1 MALKILR
8 ADPFTRSELGPRGME
23 ELSRNLWL
31 GRCQSCGSDLGTDI
45 PAVVIV
51 DDGLSITATLH
62 HSRCQCPRWS
72 RTEPGLP
79 SRYLTTTI
87 ALVGMPFGDP
97 GLDTFL
103 PTLIVNPG
111 LEEVTLTLT
120 GLGRYRAATVDSY
133 RPLGLVPPSSELA
146 RSTSDMVTAWL
157 TDDRLIVRCGQ
168 LYWVFPLDA
177 ERSAIAEEIRRHGG
191 VVLGLS
197 TAVDPSQLVN
207 PEPLKRILKAG
218 DVALIFATLC
228 TTEPPPDL
236 AGHAVMVNSEL
247 AHADESRDMDWLPEM
262 VKYRGPTYDPQT
274 GRFERGIGMDGP
286 VYWRLRTPGVGVENG
301 LIAGPVGM
309 GKTTFLIVLILEA
322 LSSTVFHCGVADPLN
337 RNGLAELFGEG
348 TIRVATTRTQAG
360 DLLAAFARVVDA
372 RTPHRERYRDPS
384 REYPGML
391 LAVDDAHEVLCNPDA
406 ASLAAHI
413 AINGPKVGVGIVVST
428 VSVDLED
435 FGGRRDLLLALSK
448 ENTAIFNR
456 EQLDQV
462 LRLRGRD

>member
-1 MALKILR
+1 MLPVVHRRSSPPMALKTLR

-31 GRCQSCGSDLGTDI
+31 GRCQSCGSGLGTDV

-62 HSRCQCPRWS
+62 HSRCQRPRWS

-79 SRYLTTTI
+79 RRYLTTTI

-111 LEEVTLTLT
+111 REEVNLTLT
-120 GLGRYRAATVDSY
+120 SSGRYRATTVDSY
-133 RPLGLVPPSSELA
+133 RPLGLAPPSSELA
-146 RSTSDMVTAWL
+146 RSNSDTVTSWL

-177 ERSAIAEEIRRHGG
+177 EHSMIAEEIRRHGG

-197 TAVDPSQLVN
+197 TAVDPSQLEN
-207 PEPLKRILKAG
+207 PEPLKRILRAG

-236 AGHAVMVNSEL
+236 AGHTVMVNSEL

-262 VKYRGPTYDPQT
+262 VRYCGPTYDHQT
-274 GRFERGIGMDGP
+274 GRFEVGTGMDGP
-286 VYWRLRTPGVGVENG
+286 IYWRLCTPGIGVENG
-301 LIAGPVGM
+301 LIAGP
-309 GKTTFLIVLILEA
+309 A
-322 LSSTVFHCGVADPLN
+322 
-337 RNGLAELFGEG
+337 
-348 TIRVATTRTQAG
+348 
-360 DLLAAFARVVDA
+360 
-372 RTPHRERYRDPS
+372 
-384 REYPGML
+384 
-391 LAVDDAHEVLCNPDA
+391 DA
-406 ASLAAHI
+406 AGH
-413 AINGPKVGVGIVVST
+413 
-428 VSVDLED
+428 
-435 FGGRRDLLLALSK
+435 R
-448 ENTAIFNR
+448 
-456 EQLDQV
+456 
-462 LRLRGRD
+462 